1 MTADGGTPPR
11 AFVRAMPKGANGIPD
26 NGREVDG
33 MFEAFGD
40 VSSGAHY
47 HGMEDCRESTAPRS
61 SDYVGWI
68 AAGAVAVGIVGAVV
82 GCMGRHSRE
91 RNVLERGPIT
101 TPDPHDVTPPHGDKL
116 LARK

>member
-47 HGMEDCRESTAPRS
+47 QGEYSDATSLRS
-61 SDYVGWI
+61 SDYIGWI
-68 AAGAVAVGIVGAVV
+68 AAGAVAVGIFGAIV
-82 GCMGRHSRE
+82 GCMRQTSRS
-91 RNVLERGPIT
+91 RNVLERGPLT
-101 TPDPHDVTPPHGDKL
+101 TPDSHEVTPPHGDKL